1 MKERSEEAAKNLSHD
16 LALAVNDQVLSF
28 LNFFQTPRGR
38 AIVETGLRRA
48 GRYRDMIS
56 RVLQEEG
63 LPQDLIY
70 LAQAQSAFQPL
81 ALSPTGARGIWQFV
95 ASRGNEHGLRTT

>member
-1 MKERSEEAAKNLSHD
+1 LP
-16 LALAVNDQVLSF
+16 LTVNDEVLSF

-48 GRYRDMIS
+48 GRYREMIS

-63 LPQDLIY
+63 MPQDLIY
-70 LAQAQSAFQPL
+70 LAQAESAFQPL
-81 ALSPTGARGIWQFV
+81 SAVARGGAGHLAIC
-95 ASRGNEHGLRTT
+95 GLARQ